1 MRDVIKSEE
10 QNNVSSP
17 SRRSTVIDQPN
28 EFVSQFLNSST
39 LTSHKF
45 ELENYEHCQRDKIK
59 LESIRPPNQSYRMR
73 KENADMLNCD
83 SKALMLQF
91 EEQNDRRDKVFDHKP
106 CTSESI
112 LLSNC
117 ATTSCKNVEG
127 NVYSSCNGSLITSS
141 SCPSSSSDFDIDNNY
156 TLDQNTSNMSNQIQN
171 HSNRN
176 MRQKNIYN
184 ESNNMPPLCNNYITT
199 PTLSIQFSPFLTFSD
214 ERVTNNLTVVNLH
227 DDMKP
232 TPEVEENY
240 DKSKSNNAATTLYH
254 GSSRLD
260 TTLSTPLNLG
270 HEVGSMDTISSLSY
284 ADNLLLHASKGR
296 TVTFTPLQA
305 SFATPKVSDRK
316 RKAQNSC
323 RTTRQP
329 QKRFS
334 IDLERN
340 EIPGGDLFVSK
351 RDGRVRLTTNLPRK
365 VEAIDPETGER
376 AHLYESCSE
385 ASRAMG
391 INRTRIS
398 RSKCIVV
405 SLNILNFFFVFD

>member
-1 MRDVIKSEE
+1 MRNEIKLEE
-10 QNNVSSP
+10 QNTVSSP

-28 EFVSQFLNSST
+28 EFISQFLTSST
-39 LTSHKF
+39 SMSQKF

-59 LESIRPPNQSYRMR
+59 LESIRPNHSYRMR
-73 KENADMLNCD
+73 KENTDMLNCD
-83 SKALMLQF
+83 AKSLMLQF
-91 EEQNDRRDKVFDHKP
+91 EEQNCRHDKLVDKP
-106 CTSESI
+106 CSSESI
-112 LLSNC
+112 PLSNC
-117 ATTSCKNVEG
+117 ATTSGYVEG
-127 NVYSSCNGSLITSS
+127 NAYSRCNGSLISSS
-141 SCPSSSSDFDIDNNY
+141 SCPSSDFDISPNY
-156 TLDQNTSNMSNQIQN
+156 TLDQNTRYMSNQIQN
-171 HSNRN
+171 QSHRN
-176 MRQKNIYN
+176 IQNITQKHIYN
-184 ESNNMPPLCNNYITT
+184 ESKNMPPLCNNYITT

-214 ERVTNNLTVVNLH
+214 ERITSNLTVVNLH
-227 DDMKP
+227 DDVKP
-232 TPEVEENY
+232 TPEIEEKY
-240 DKSKSNNAATTLYH
+240 DKSKSNDGATALYH
-254 GSSRLD
+254 GNSRLD
-260 TTLSTPLNLG
+260 TSLSTPLNLG
-270 HEVGSMDTISSLSY
+270 HDDVSMDTISSLSY

-296 TVTFTPLQA
+296 TVTFTPIQT

-398 RSKCIVV
+398 RSKCIV
-405 SLNILNFFFVFD
+405 FP